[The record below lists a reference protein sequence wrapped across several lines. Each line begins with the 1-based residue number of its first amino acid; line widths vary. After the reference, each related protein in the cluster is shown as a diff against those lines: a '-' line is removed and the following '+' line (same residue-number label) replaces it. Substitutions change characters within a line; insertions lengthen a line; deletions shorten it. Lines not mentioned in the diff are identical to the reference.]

1 MLLSRRI
8 AFGGISVSLIL
19 VFITLS
25 FLSPVA
31 DFALFS
37 LTSLCIAM
45 IILYTDFRTGIM
57 AYLAASLLIFFIY
70 GILYALPFIA
80 LFGIFPILKGLIENR
95 FKKYISYMIKAVYFL
110 AILLVGF
117 LAFSDT
123 ISKIDIFIILQDRLN
138 ATDSGGAMLVVIL
151 SGVIILFLYDYAL
164 TLLISFFGR
173 RLEKIIK

>member
-8 AFGGISVSLIL
+8 AFSGISVSLIL

-37 LTSLCIAM
+37 LTSLCIAL
-45 IILYTDFRTGIM
+45 IILYTDFRTGFL
-57 AYLAASLLIFFIY
+57 AYLAASLLLFFIY

-80 LFGIFPILKGLIENR
+80 LFGIFPILKGLIESR
-95 FKKYISYMIKAVYFL
+95 FKKFISYMIKVVYFS
-110 AILLVGF
+110 AIILIGF
-117 LAFSDT
+117 LVFSEEIAKLN
-123 ISKIDIFIILQDRLN
+123 ISMILQDRLD
-138 ATDSGGAMLVVIL
+138 AADSGGAMLVIIL
-151 SGVIILFLYDYAL
+151 SGVFILFLYDYAL
-164 TLLISFFGR
+164 TLLIGFFGK